1 MAESNLRE
9 AVETVPSLRGVFV
22 TAMPDCLLFDAWMR
36 AGESWAGEDLAS
48 YFGDLVRANREGL
61 KALRA
66 WSVEMQVTIESTE
79 LLLILREL
87 TSDFVVGFVFEHGT
101 PLGMVRLHVKRVLS
115 VLEDILPKVEPE
127 LRPRAIR
134 IAEFLSRY
142 APDAHTALQRA
153 ALRSG
158 IALERLKQ
166 PEHLAPNQVEQF
178 ERSVCDI
185 LGLDALNL

>member
-1 MAESNLRE
+1 MAESTLAQ
-9 AVETVPSLRGVFV
+9 AVEGVPSLRGLFV

-36 AGESWAGEDLAS
+36 PNEAWSGEDVAS

-66 WSVEMQVTIESTE
+66 WSAEMQVTIESTE

-87 TSDFVVGFVFEHGT
+87 SSDFVVGFIFEHAT
-101 PLGMVRLHVKRVLS
+101 PLGMVRLHVKRVL
-115 VLEDILPKVEPE
+115 LLLQDILPSIQPE
-127 LRPRAIR
+127 ERPRAIR
-134 IAEFLSRY
+134 IAEFLTRY
-142 APDAHTALQRA
+142 APDTHTAMQRA

-158 IALERLKQ
+158 IALELLRK
-166 PEHLAPNQVEQF
+166 PENLAPNQIELF

-185 LGLDALNL
+185 LGLESLNL

>member
-1 MAESNLRE
+1 MADSTLSQ
-9 AVETVPSLRGVFV
+9 AVQGVPSLRGLFI
-22 TAMPDCLLFDAWMR
+22 TAMPDCLLFDAWVSPDEDWS
-36 AGESWAGEDLAS
+36 GEEVAS

-66 WSVEMQVTIESTE
+66 WSAEMQVTIEATE

-87 TSDFVVGFVFEHGT
+87 SSDFVVGFIFERAT

-115 VLEDILPKVEPE
+115 VLEEMLPKVQPE
-127 LRPRAIR
+127 ARPRAIR
-134 IAEFLSRY
+134 IAEFLTRY
-142 APDAHTALQRA
+142 APDTHTALQRA

-158 IALERLKQ
+158 IAFDLLQ
-166 PEHLAPNQVEQF
+166 TPEHLSPAEVSAF

-185 LGLDALNL
+185 LGLESLNL